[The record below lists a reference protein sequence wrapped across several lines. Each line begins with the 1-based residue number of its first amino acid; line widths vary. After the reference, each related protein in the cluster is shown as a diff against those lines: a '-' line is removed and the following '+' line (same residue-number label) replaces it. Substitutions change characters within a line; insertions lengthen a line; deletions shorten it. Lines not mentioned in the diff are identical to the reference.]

1 MRCEQSMLKCAVVH
15 CTAQVVLHTAC
26 AAEEALHA
34 SRRRGSA
41 KVLPRKLS
49 KVGKAV
55 LAILRAPPPKHACIG
70 ISLCIHAQVLL
81 KLVDSQCMM

>member
-26 AAEEALHA
+26 AAEERERTGSSRLKREALHA

-55 LAILRAPPPKHACIG
+55 LAILRAPPPKHVCIW
-70 ISLCIHAQVLL
+70 ISLYF
-81 KLVDSQCMM
+81 